1 MEWVEHDDRL
11 PRPDSTWSVHRRHPV
26 LRHYQFRSP
35 DQIQH
40 RLDVRRGRFRHVTS
54 LSWTEE
60 VKPAWKY
67 STYHD
72 RPIHTTG
79 VWHYARRVR
88 QIIQTRLGRR
98 APGSGVAQS
107 H

>member
-1 MEWVEHDDRL
+1 
-11 PRPDSTWSVHRRHPV
+11 V

-40 RLDVRRGRFRHVTS
+40 RLDLRRGRFRHVTS
-54 LSWTEE
+54 QSWTQE
-60 VKPAWKY
+60 VKPRWKY
-67 STYHD
+67 STYRD

-88 QIIQTRLGRR
+88 QMIETRLGRR
-98 APGSGVAQS
+98 GPGSGVKQS
-107 H
+107 S